1 MRGERPPVINSGSSS
16 IKADV
21 IDVPNQNRLQ
31 SFRVQRIG
39 TQQCVCTVNGVKT
52 VLPNANHA
60 AAIEHI
66 LSTVTETLDAVG
78 HRVVHGGERF
88 VEPTRITPE
97 VLSEIKGL
105 TELAPLHIPANIA
118 GIEACMTHYPKHF
131 KSPYL
136 ILHFTVRCQDAPSIT
151 PSMEKRP
158 QSTVYVDLAFMD
170 CLTDGRQCRWRRKW
184 MYRLKTCGLSYAIWA
199 MEHRLVL

>member
-1 MRGERPPVINSGSSS
+1 MAILVINSGSSS

-39 TQQCVCTVNGVKT
+39 TEQCVCKINGVET
-52 VLPNANHA
+52 ALPNANPHA
-60 AAIEHI
+60 AVEHI

-88 VEPTRITPE
+88 NAHEITPE

-105 TELAPLHIPANIA
+105 TELAPLHIPANVA
-118 GIEACMTHYPKHF
+118 GIEACMTHYPETLQVAVFDTAFH
-131 KSPYL
+131 
-136 ILHFTVRCQDAPSIT
+136 
-151 PSMEKRP
+151 
-158 QSTVYVDLAFMD
+158 STLPTRKYYAH
-170 CLTDGRQCRWRRKW
+170 RWRNGRKAGIRRFGFHGLSHRWSAKQVAKKW
-184 MYRLKTCGLSYAIWA
+184 MYRLKTCGLSCVIWA
-199 MEHRLVL
+199 MGHRHVP